1 MKISL
6 PLFIVQRLEIS
17 TQGEIRMP
25 SSTLLHLVKVTI
37 MQISLSLPKVQ
48 IVTGQLDLAGAGLS
62 LP

>member
-1 MKISL
+1 
-6 PLFIVQRLEIS
+6 VQRLEIS

-48 IVTGQLDLAGAGLS
+48 IVTGQLDLAGAGSS

>member
-1 MKISL
+1 
-6 PLFIVQRLEIS
+6 
-17 TQGEIRMP
+17 MP

-48 IVTGQLDLAGAGLS
+48 IVTVQLDLAGAGSS